1 MNPIRKPLSALAIA
15 AAALAGTAA
24 LAQTAPQPAAA
35 PAATA
40 PAAAAPAAAAPAQ
53 AAPAAQILTVRQI
66 YDTLTAA
73 GYRNITEIE
82 LEHHRGYDVKADNP
96 QGQRV
101 KLRVDA
107 QTGAVLRS
115 RIKD

>member
-1 MNPIRKPLSALAIA
+1 MTTTLKPSIRHTLAAFALGAATLTSA
-15 AAALAGTAA
+15 AAF
-24 LAQTAPQPAAA
+24 AQAAPQPAAA
-35 PAATA
+35 PAAPVAT
-40 PAAAAPAAAAPAQ
+40 Q
-53 AAPAAQILTVRQI
+53 AAPAQILTVRQI
-66 YDTLTAA
+66 YDSLTAA

-82 LEHHRGYDVKADNP
+82 LEHHRGYDVKADDP

>member
-1 MNPIRKPLSALAIA
+1 MNPIRKTLTALAIGA
-15 AAALAGTAA
+15 ATLTGAAA
-24 LAQTAPQPAAA
+24 LAQTAPQPAPATPA
-35 PAATA
+35 PAAT
-40 PAAAAPAAAAPAQ
+40 APAQ

-66 YDTLTAA
+66 YDVLTAA

>member
-1 MNPIRKPLSALAIA
+1 MTAIRNTL
-15 AAALAGTAA
+15 AALALGAA
-24 LAQTAPQPAAA
+24 TLTGAAAYAQTAA
-35 PAATA
+35 PAPAQ
-40 PAAAAPAAAAPAQ
+40 PAAAAPAAAAT
-53 AAPAAQILTVRQI
+53 LTVRQI

-82 LEHHRGYDVKADNP
+82 LEHGRYDVKADNA

>member
-1 MNPIRKPLSALAIA
+1 MNPIRKTLTALAIGA
-15 AAALAGTAA
+15 ATLTGAAA
-24 LAQTAPQPAAA
+24 LAQTAPQPAPAAPA
-35 PAATA
+35 PAAT
-40 PAAAAPAAAAPAQ
+40 AQ

-66 YDTLTAA
+66 YDVLTAA

>member
-1 MNPIRKPLSALAIA
+1 MTAIRNTL
-15 AAALAGTAA
+15 AALALGAA
-24 LAQTAPQPAAA
+24 TLTGAAAVHAQTPAPAPAQ

-40 PAAAAPAAAAPAQ
+40 PASAT
-53 AAPAAQILTVRQI
+53 LTVRQI

-82 LEHHRGYDVKADNP
+82 LEHGRYDVKADNA

-107 QTGAVLRS
+107 QSGTVLRS

>member
-1 MNPIRKPLSALAIA
+1 MNPIRKTLSALAIGA
-15 AAALAGTAA
+15 AAVGGTPA
-24 LAQTAPQPAAA
+24 LAQTAPQPAPATPA

-40 PAAAAPAAAAPAQ
+40 PVQ
-53 AAPAAQILTVRQI
+53 AAPAAQILTVRQV

>member
-1 MNPIRKPLSALAIA
+1 MNPIRKTLTALAIGA
-15 AAALAGTAA
+15 ATLTGAAA
-24 LAQTAPQPAAA
+24 LAQTAPQPAPAAPA
-35 PAATA
+35 PAAT
-40 PAAAAPAAAAPAQ
+40 APAQ

-66 YDTLTAA
+66 YDVLTAA

-82 LEHHRGYDVKADNP
+82 LEHHRGYDVKAENP

>member
-1 MNPIRKPLSALAIA
+1 MTAIRNTL
-15 AAALAGTAA
+15 AALALGAATLTGTAA
-24 LAQTAPQPAAA
+24 VHAQTTAPAPAQ

-40 PAAAAPAAAAPAQ
+40 PANAT
-53 AAPAAQILTVRQI
+53 LTVRQI

-82 LEHHRGYDVKADNP
+82 LEHGRYDVKADNA

-107 QTGAVLRS
+107 QSGAVLRS

>member
-1 MNPIRKPLSALAIA
+1 MNPIRKTLSALAIG

-24 LAQTAPQPAAA
+24 LAQTATPQPAPAPPA

-40 PAAAAPAAAAPAQ
+40 PVQ
-53 AAPAAQILTVRQI
+53 AAPAAQILTVRQV

-82 LEHHRGYDVKADNP
+82 LEHGRYDVKADNA

-107 QTGAVLRS
+107 QRDRKSVV
-115 RIKD
+115 

>member
-1 MNPIRKPLSALAIA
+1 MTAIRNTL
-15 AAALAGTAA
+15 AALALGAA
-24 LAQTAPQPAAA
+24 TLAGAAAVHAQTAPAPAQ

-40 PAAAAPAAAAPAQ
+40 PANAT
-53 AAPAAQILTVRQI
+53 LTVRQI

-82 LEHHRGYDVKADNP
+82 LEHGRYDVKADDA

-107 QTGAVLRS
+107 QSGAVLRS

>member
-1 MNPIRKPLSALAIA
+1 MNPIRKTLIALAIGA
-15 AAALAGTAA
+15 ATLTGAAA
-24 LAQTAPQPAAA
+24 LAQTAPQPAPAAPA
-35 PAATA
+35 PAAT
-40 PAAAAPAAAAPAQ
+40 APAQ

-66 YDTLTAA
+66 YDVLTAA

>member
-1 MNPIRKPLSALAIA
+1 MTAIRNTL
-15 AAALAGTAA
+15 AALALGAA
-24 LAQTAPQPAAA
+24 TLTGAAAVHAQTTA
-35 PAATA
+35 PAPAQPGATA
-40 PAAAAPAAAAPAQ
+40 PANAT
-53 AAPAAQILTVRQI
+53 LTVRQI

-82 LEHHRGYDVKADNP
+82 LEHGRYDVKADNA

-107 QTGAVLRS
+107 QSGAVLRS

>member
-1 MNPIRKPLSALAIA
+1 MSVLTLGA
-15 AAALAGTAA
+15 ATVAGAAA
-24 LAQTAPQPAAA
+24 LAQTAPQPA
-35 PAATA
+35 
-40 PAAAAPAAAAPAQ
+40 PAAAAPAQ
-53 AAPAAQILTVRQI
+53 SAPAAPILTVRQV

-82 LEHHRGYDVKADNP
+82 LEHQRAYDVKAENA

>member
-1 MNPIRKPLSALAIA
+1 MNRIRKTLSVLTLGA
-15 AAALAGTAA
+15 ATVAGAAA
-24 LAQTAPQPAAA
+24 LAQTAPQPA
-35 PAATA
+35 
-40 PAAAAPAAAAPAQ
+40 PAAAAPAQ
-53 AAPAAQILTVRQI
+53 SAPAAPILTVRQV

-82 LEHHRGYDVKADNP
+82 LEHQRAYDVKAENA

>member
-1 MNPIRKPLSALAIA
+1 MNPIRKTLTALAIGA
-15 AAALAGTAA
+15 ATLAGAA
-24 LAQTAPQPAAA
+24 GLAQTAAQPAPAAPA
-35 PAATA
+35 PAAT
-40 PAAAAPAAAAPAQ
+40 APAQ

-66 YDTLTAA
+66 YDVLTAA

>member
-1 MNPIRKPLSALAIA
+1 MTAIRNTL
-15 AAALAGTAA
+15 AALALGAA
-24 LAQTAPQPAAA
+24 TLTGAAAVHAQTPVQTPAQ

-40 PAAAAPAAAAPAQ
+40 PANAT
-53 AAPAAQILTVRQI
+53 LTVRQI

-82 LEHHRGYDVKADNP
+82 FEHGRYDVKADNA

-107 QTGAVLRS
+107 QSGAVLRS

>member
-1 MNPIRKPLSALAIA
+1 MNPIRKTLSALAIGA
-15 AAALAGTAA
+15 ATLTGAAA

-35 PAATA
+35 PAAT
-40 PAAAAPAAAAPAQ
+40 APAAAAPAQ

-96 QGQRV
+96 QGC
-101 KLRVDA
+101 LLY
-107 QTGAVLRS
+107 TS
-115 RIKD
+115 RCV

>member
-1 MNPIRKPLSALAIA
+1 MTAIRNTL
-15 AAALAGTAA
+15 AALALGAA
-24 LAQTAPQPAAA
+24 TLTGAAAVHAQTAPAPAQ

-40 PAAAAPAAAAPAQ
+40 PANAT
-53 AAPAAQILTVRQI
+53 LTVRQI

-107 QTGAVLRS
+107 QSGAVLRS

>member
-1 MNPIRKPLSALAIA
+1 M
-15 AAALAGTAA
+15 
-24 LAQTAPQPAAA
+24 AQTAPQPAPVTPA

-40 PAAAAPAAAAPAQ
+40 PVQ
-53 AAPAAQILTVRQI
+53 AAPAAQILTVRQV

>member
-1 MNPIRKPLSALAIA
+1 MTAIRNTL
-15 AAALAGTAA
+15 AALALGAA
-24 LAQTAPQPAAA
+24 TLTGAAAYAQTAA
-35 PAATA
+35 PAPAQ
-40 PAAAAPAAAAPAQ
+40 PAAAAPAAAAT
-53 AAPAAQILTVRQI
+53 LTVRQI

-73 GYRNITEIE
+73 GYSNITEIE
-82 LEHHRGYDVKADNP
+82 LEHGRYDVKADNS

>member
-1 MNPIRKPLSALAIA
+1 MNPIRKTLSALALGA
-15 AAALAGTAA
+15 ATVAGGVA
-24 LAQTAPQPAAA
+24 LAQTAPQPAPAAPA
-35 PAATA
+35 PAAT
-40 PAAAAPAAAAPAQ
+40 APAQ

-82 LEHHRGYDVKADNP
+82 LEHHRAYDVKADDP

>member
-1 MNPIRKPLSALAIA
+1 MTTTFKPSIRNTLAAFALGAATLTGA
-15 AAALAGTAA
+15 AAY
-24 LAQTAPQPAAA
+24 AQAAPQPAPAA
-35 PAATA
+35 PVA
-40 PAAAAPAAAAPAQ
+40 AQ
-53 AAPAAQILTVRQI
+53 AAPAQILTVRQI
-66 YDTLTAA
+66 YDTLTTA

-82 LEHHRGYDVKADNP
+82 LEHHRGYDVKADDP

>member
-1 MNPIRKPLSALAIA
+1 MNPIRKTLTALAIGA
-15 AAALAGTAA
+15 ATLTGAAA
-24 LAQTAPQPAAA
+24 LAQTAPQPAPAA
-35 PAATA
+35 PVPAAT
-40 PAAAAPAAAAPAQ
+40 APAQ

-66 YDTLTAA
+66 YDVLTAA

>member
-1 MNPIRKPLSALAIA
+1 MTSIRNTF
-15 AAALAGTAA
+15 AALA
-24 LAQTAPQPAAA
+24 LAPPRWPAPPPTPRPRPSPRPLRRRG

-40 PAAAAPAAAAPAQ
+40 QPQ
-53 AAPAAQILTVRQI
+53 TFLTVRQV
-66 YDTLTAA
+66 YDTLTSA

-82 LEHHRGYDVKADNP
+82 LEHGRYDVKADNP

-107 QTGAVLRS
+107 QNGAVLRS
-115 RIKD
+115 RLKD

>member
-1 MNPIRKPLSALAIA
+1 MNPIRKTLTALAI
-15 AAALAGTAA
+15 GTATLTGAAA
-24 LAQTAPQPAAA
+24 LAQTAPQPAPAAPA

-40 PAAAAPAAAAPAQ
+40 PAQ
-53 AAPAAQILTVRQI
+53 AAHAAQILTVRQI
-66 YDTLTAA
+66 YDVLTAA

>member
-1 MNPIRKPLSALAIA
+1 MNPIRKTLSALAIG

-35 PAATA
+35 PAAT
-40 PAAAAPAAAAPAQ
+40 APAAAAPAQ

-82 LEHHRGYDVKADNP
+82 LEHQRGYDVKADNP

>member
-1 MNPIRKPLSALAIA
+1 
-15 AAALAGTAA
+15 
-24 LAQTAPQPAAA
+24 
-35 PAATA
+35 ATA
-40 PAAAAPAAAAPAQ
+40 PASAT
-53 AAPAAQILTVRQI
+53 LTVRQI

-82 LEHHRGYDVKADNP
+82 LEHGRYDVKADNA

-107 QTGAVLRS
+107 QSGAVLRS

>member
-1 MNPIRKPLSALAIA
+1 MNPIRKTLSALAIG

-24 LAQTAPQPAAA
+24 LAQTAPQPAPA

-40 PAAAAPAAAAPAQ
+40 PVQ
-53 AAPAAQILTVRQI
+53 AAPAAQILTVRQV

>member
-1 MNPIRKPLSALAIA
+1 MTTTLKPSIRNTLAAFAVGAATLASAA
-15 AAALAGTAA
+15 TY
-24 LAQTAPQPAAA
+24 AQAAPQP
-35 PAATA
+35 ATA
-40 PAAAAPAAAAPAQ
+40 PAAPVATQ
-53 AAPAAQILTVRQI
+53 AAPAAILTVRQI

-82 LEHHRGYDVKADNP
+82 LEHHRGYDVKADDP

-107 QTGAVLRS
+107 QTGAILRS

>member
-1 MNPIRKPLSALAIA
+1 MNPIRKSLTALAIGA
-15 AAALAGTAA
+15 ATLTGAAA
-24 LAQTAPQPAAA
+24 LAQTAPQPAPAAPA
-35 PAATA
+35 PAAT
-40 PAAAAPAAAAPAQ
+40 APAQ

-66 YDTLTAA
+66 YDVLTAA

>member
-1 MNPIRKPLSALAIA
+1 MNPIRKTLSALAIG

-24 LAQTAPQPAAA
+24 LAQTAPQP
-35 PAATA
+35 
-40 PAAAAPAAAAPAQ
+40 AAAPAAAAPAQ

-82 LEHHRGYDVKADNP
+82 LEHQRGYDVKADNP

>member
-1 MNPIRKPLSALAIA
+1 MTAIRNTL
-15 AAALAGTAA
+15 AALALGAA
-24 LAQTAPQPAAA
+24 TLTGAAAYAQTAA
-35 PAATA
+35 PAPAQ
-40 PAAAAPAAAAPAQ
+40 PAAAAPAAAAT
-53 AAPAAQILTVRQI
+53 LTVRQI

-73 GYRNITEIE
+73 GYSNITEIE
-82 LEHHRGYDVKADNP
+82 LEHGRYDVKADNA

>member
-1 MNPIRKPLSALAIA
+1 MNPIRKTLTALAIGA
-15 AAALAGTAA
+15 ATLTGAAA
-24 LAQTAPQPAAA
+24 LAQTAPQPAPAAPA

-40 PAAAAPAAAAPAQ
+40 PAQ
-53 AAPAAQILTVRQI
+53 AAPDAQILTVRQI
-66 YDTLTAA
+66 YDVLTAA

>member
-1 MNPIRKPLSALAIA
+1 MNPIRKTLSALAIG
-15 AAALAGTAA
+15 AAALTGTAA
-24 LAQTAPQPAAA
+24 LAQTAPQPA
-35 PAATA
+35 PAAS
-40 PAAAAPAAAAPAQ
+40 APAQ

-82 LEHHRGYDVKADNP
+82 LEHHNSYDVKADNP

>member
-1 MNPIRKPLSALAIA
+1 MRDGRLDARGLGRSDVFDRQLD
-15 AAALAGTAA
+15 TAA
-24 LAQTAPQPAAA
+24 VP
-35 PAATA
+35 
-40 PAAAAPAAAAPAQ
+40 APAAAAPAQ
-53 AAPAAQILTVRQI
+53 SAPAAPILTVRQV

-82 LEHHRGYDVKADNP
+82 LEHQRAYDVKAENA

>member
-1 MNPIRKPLSALAIA
+1 
-15 AAALAGTAA
+15 
-24 LAQTAPQPAAA
+24 AQ
-35 PAATA
+35 
-40 PAAAAPAAAAPAQ
+40 PAAAAPAAAAT
-53 AAPAAQILTVRQI
+53 LTVRQI

-73 GYRNITEIE
+73 GYSNITEIE
-82 LEHHRGYDVKADNP
+82 LEHGRYDVKADNA

>member
-1 MNPIRKPLSALAIA
+1 
-15 AAALAGTAA
+15 
-24 LAQTAPQPAAA
+24 
-35 PAATA
+35 
-40 PAAAAPAAAAPAQ
+40 AQ

-66 YDTLTAA
+66 YDVLTAA

>member
-1 MNPIRKPLSALAIA
+1 MTAIRNTL
-15 AAALAGTAA
+15 AALALGAA
-24 LAQTAPQPAAA
+24 TLTSAAAVHAQTPAPAPAQ

-40 PAAAAPAAAAPAQ
+40 PASAT
-53 AAPAAQILTVRQI
+53 LTVRQI

-82 LEHHRGYDVKADNP
+82 LEHGRYDVKADNA

-107 QTGAVLRS
+107 QSGAVLRS